1 MSMLPLRLAAVTAHP
16 RHSLVAQLTEVL
28 NRVGSVL
35 DSHQFSNLALAIQFE
50 VSVRKRSQL
59 RPSLL
64 ALPMSFSDSSLTALD
79 TLERAPDSQL
89 PAEILGSLHIT
100 FAHHE
105 PDLLMHIPAVPG

>member
-1 MSMLPLRLAAVTAHP
+1 MGILPLQLAAVTTHP

-28 NRVGSVL
+28 NTLGSVL

-50 VSVRKRSQL
+50 VSVQRVSQL

-64 ALPMSFSDSSLTALD
+64 ALPMSFSNSSITSLE
-79 TLERAPDSQL
+79 TLENAPGSEL
-89 PAEILGSLHIT
+89 PAEILGSINIT
-100 FAHHE
+100 FAHNE